1 MLFYELR
8 EADDELGL
16 GITLAH
22 EEHFS
27 PAEFLE
33 AVEAARTRVA
43 SAYEEETLIEAIAA
57 ELERTHGFTA
67 ALDRAIAAAVIG
79 GVSLAGGEGTILGTV
94 IGAFIMSVLINGL
107 RILSVPQEW
116 QITVTGLIVIFA
128 VYADILRR
136 RK

>member
-67 ALDRAIAAAVIG
+67 ALDRAIAAAVIVTGEESSSELVAG
-79 GVSLAGGEGTILGTV
+79 GHEEDEELGEDDPDLLDAEDLLAGRTPRRTRT
-94 IGAFIMSVLINGL
+94 A
-107 RILSVPQEW
+107 
-116 QITVTGLIVIFA
+116 IV
-128 VYADILRR
+128 DLDGGDEPEH
-136 RK
+136 

>member
-16 GITLAH
+16 GITLAQ

-67 ALDRAIAAAVIG
+67 ALDRAIAAAVIVTGEESPSELIAG
-79 GVSLAGGEGTILGTV
+79 GHEEDEEPGEDDPDLLDAEDLLAGRTPRRTRT
-94 IGAFIMSVLINGL
+94 A
-107 RILSVPQEW
+107 
-116 QITVTGLIVIFA
+116 IV
-128 VYADILRR
+128 DLDGGDEPEH
-136 RK
+136 

>member
-27 PAEFLE
+27 PTEFLE

-67 ALDRAIAAAVIG
+67 ALDRAIAAAVIVTGEESPSELVAG
-79 GVSLAGGEGTILGTV
+79 GHEEDEEPGEDDPDLLDAEDLLAGRTPRRTRT
-94 IGAFIMSVLINGL
+94 A
-107 RILSVPQEW
+107 
-116 QITVTGLIVIFA
+116 IV
-128 VYADILRR
+128 DLDGGDEPEH
-136 RK
+136 

>member
-67 ALDRAIAAAVIG
+67 ALDRAIAAAVIVTG
-79 GVSLAGGEGTILGTV
+79 EESSSELVARGHEEDEELGEDDPDLLDAEDLLAGRTPRRTRT
-94 IGAFIMSVLINGL
+94 A
-107 RILSVPQEW
+107 
-116 QITVTGLIVIFA
+116 IV
-128 VYADILRR
+128 DLDGGDEPEH
-136 RK
+136 

>member
-67 ALDRAIAAAVIG
+67 ALDRAIAAAVIVTGEESPSELVAG
-79 GVSLAGGEGTILGTV
+79 GHEEDEELGEDDPDLLDAEDLLAGRTPRRTRT
-94 IGAFIMSVLINGL
+94 A
-107 RILSVPQEW
+107 
-116 QITVTGLIVIFA
+116 IV
-128 VYADILRR
+128 DLDGGDEPEH
-136 RK
+136 